1 MSAVHYEQAAKA
13 MAAGNLEMADALFA
27 AQLAV
32 DPMHLPSL
40 VDGGVASF
48 VLGKPERAVALF
60 EAALRQIPDN
70 SAVATNLARALMAA
84 GRYVAAEGVWRR
96 LLARA
101 PRDFNAQYELAKA
114 LMVQARHDEALQG
127 FETALAL
134 AEGPL
139 RMQCWR
145 GLLNTLNYFDTISPA
160 RVRDENRRF
169 AAAYT
174 PPEKPQPFA
183 NLRNPDRRL
192 RVGYVTSD
200 LYSHSVAR
208 SMLGLFAHRN
218 AANFEVFVYA
228 EIERPD
234 AVTQRFQ
241 AASDHWVSTLGTSD
255 ADVAARIRADGID
268 ILVLIAGHFDKNRI
282 GVLLRR
288 AAPVQLS
295 IGDVATHGTAAVDA
309 AVFDPTMLAGKGDLF
324 DERPLRLRFDYVH
337 PPILDAPPVAVPPAL
352 RNGFVTFGSANNPA
366 KMSGRTFDLWASA
379 LRAVPKSRLLLK
391 FMRAF
396 GEPAMRDLFV
406 SRFAARGIDPDR
418 IGFVVDALDRNA
430 HLAFYADIDV
440 ALDTFP
446 FTGSTTTFE
455 ALWMG
460 VPVLTRT
467 GSTVLQ
473 CWTSAMLARAGFP
486 QWCAPDDAAF
496 GGLARELAA
505 AVSLQDRAAVR
516 AAVAKSALCNLA
528 GQARGYERLYRAMWR
543 RWCAKGAS

>member
-1 MSAVHYEQAAKA
+1 MTTQHYDQAAKA
-13 MAAGNLEMADALFA
+13 MAAGNLEMAEALFA
-27 AQLAV
+27 AQLAL

-70 SAVATNLARALMAA
+70 LAVGTNLARALMAA
-84 GRYVAAEGVWRR
+84 GRYVAAEGAWRR

-101 PRDFNAQYELAKA
+101 PSDFNAQYELAKA
-114 LMVQARHDEALQG
+114 LLVQARHDEALAA
-127 FETALAL
+127 FEAALAL

-145 GLLNTLNYFDTISPA
+145 GFLNTLNYFDTISPA

-169 AAAYT
+169 AAAHT
-174 PPEKPQPFA
+174 PPEEPLPFA
-183 NLRNPDRRL
+183 NSRDPVRRL

-208 SMLGLFAHRN
+208 SMLGLFAYRT
-218 AANFEVFVYA
+218 AANFEIFVYA

-241 AASDHWVSTLGTSD
+241 AASDHWFSTRGASD
-255 ADVAARIRADGID
+255 AEVAARVRADGID
-268 ILVLIAGHFDKNRI
+268 MLVLIAGHFDKNRI
-282 GVLLRR
+282 GVLLQR
-288 AAPVQLS
+288 AAPVQVS
-295 IGDVATHGTAAVDA
+295 IGDVATHGTTAVDA

-324 DERPLRLRFDYVH
+324 DERPVRLRFDYVH
-337 PPILDAPPVAVPPAL
+337 PPILDAPPVAAPPAL
-352 RNGFVTFGSANNPA
+352 RNGYVTFGSANNPA
-366 KMSGRTFDLWASA
+366 KMSGRTFDLWAAA
-379 LRAVPKSRLLLK
+379 LHAVPGSRLALK

-406 SRFAARGIDPDR
+406 SRFAARGIDPGR

-430 HLAFYADIDV
+430 HLAFYADVDV

-467 GSTVLQ
+467 GTTVLQ
-473 CWTSAMLARAGFP
+473 RWTSAMLTRAGFP

-496 GGLARELAA
+496 GTLARDLAA
-505 AVSLQDRAAVR
+505 AAPLQDRASVR
-516 AAVAKSALCNLA
+516 AAVAKSSLCDLA
-528 GQARGYERLYRAMWR
+528 GQARGYERLYRALWR
-543 RWCAKGAS
+543 RWCATAAP

>member
-1 MSAVHYEQAAKA
+1 MSTAHYDQAAKA
-13 MAAGNLEMADALFA
+13 MAAGNLEMAEALFA
-27 AQLAV
+27 AQLAA

-48 VLGKPERAVALF
+48 VLGKPERAVAMF

-70 SAVATNLARALMAA
+70 LAVVTNLARALMAA
-84 GRYVAAEGVWRR
+84 GRNVAAEGVWRS

-101 PRDFNAQYELAKA
+101 PRDFNAQYELAKT
-114 LMVQARHDEALQG
+114 LLVQARHDEALAG
-127 FETALAL
+127 FEAALAL

-145 GLLNTLNYFDTISPA
+145 GFLNTLNYFDTISPT

-169 AAAYT
+169 AAAYA
-174 PPEKPQPFA
+174 PLEKPQPFA
-183 NLRNPDRRL
+183 NARDPARRL
-192 RVGYVTSD
+192 RIGYVTSD

-218 AANFEVFVYA
+218 AADFEIFVYA
-228 EIERPD
+228 EIDRPD

-241 AASDHWVSTLGTSD
+241 AASDHWISTRGASD
-255 ADVAARIRADGID
+255 AKVAARIRADGID
-268 ILVLIAGHFDKNRI
+268 ILALIAGHFDKNRI
-282 GVLLRR
+282 GVLLQR
-288 AAPVQLS
+288 AAPLQIS
-295 IGDVATHGTAAVDA
+295 IGDVATHGTTAIDA
-309 AVFDPTMLAGKGDLF
+309 AIFDPTMLAGRGDLF

-337 PPILDAPPVAVPPAL
+337 PPITDALPVAAPPSS
-352 RNGFVTFGSANNPA
+352 RNGYVTFGSANNPA
-366 KMSGRTFDLWASA
+366 KMSGRTFDLWAAA
-379 LRAVPKSRLLLK
+379 LHAVPNSRLVLK

-396 GEPAMRDLFV
+396 GEPAMRDLFA
-406 SRFAARGIDPDR
+406 SRFAARGIDADR

-430 HLAFYADIDV
+430 HLAFYADIDI

-473 CWTSAMLARAGFP
+473 RWTSAMLARAGFP
-486 QWCAPDDAAF
+486 QWCASDDAAF
-496 GGLARELAA
+496 GTLARDLAA
-505 AVSLQDRAAVR
+505 AAPSQDRAAVR

-543 RWCAKGAS
+543 RWCARAAL

>member
-1 MSAVHYEQAAKA
+1 MSTAHYEQAAKA
-13 MAAGNLEMADALFA
+13 MAAGNLEMAEALFA
-27 AQLAV
+27 AQLAR

-48 VLGKPERAVALF
+48 VLGKPERAVAMF

-70 SAVATNLARALMAA
+70 FAVGTNLARALMAA

-101 PRDFNAQYELAKA
+101 PKDFNAQYELAKT
-114 LMVQARHDEALQG
+114 LLVQARHDEALAG

-145 GLLNTLNYFDTISPA
+145 GFLNTLNYFDTISPA

-174 PPEKPQPFA
+174 PAAEPLPFA
-183 NLRNPDRRL
+183 NSRDPARRL

-200 LYSHSVAR
+200 LYSHSAAR

-234 AVTQRFQ
+234 AITQRFQ
-241 AASDHWVSTLGTSD
+241 AASNHWVSTLGASD

-268 ILVLIAGHFDKNRI
+268 VLVLIAGHFDKNRI
-282 GVLLRR
+282 GVLLQR
-288 AAPVQLS
+288 AAPVQIS
-295 IGDVATHGTAAVDA
+295 IGDVATHGTTAIDA
-309 AVFDPTMLAGKGDLF
+309 AVFDPTMLAGRGDLF

-337 PPILDAPPVAVPPAL
+337 PPILDAPPVAAPPSL
-352 RNGFVTFGSANNPA
+352 RNGYVTFGSANNPA
-366 KMSGRTFDLWASA
+366 KMSGRTFDLWAAA
-379 LRAVPKSRLLLK
+379 LRAVPNSRLVLK

-396 GEPAMRDLFV
+396 GEPAMRDLFAA
-406 SRFAARGIDPDR
+406 RFAARGIDPGR

-473 CWTSAMLARAGFP
+473 RWTTAMLTRAGFP
-486 QWCAPDDAAF
+486 QWCASDDAAF
-496 GGLARELAA
+496 CDLARELAA
-505 AVSLQDRAAVR
+505 AAPRQDRASVR
-516 AAVAKSALCNLA
+516 AAVAQSALCNLA

-543 RWCAKGAS
+543 RWCARAAP

>member
-1 MSAVHYEQAAKA
+1 MSTAHYDQAAKA
-13 MAAGNLEMADALFA
+13 MAAGNLEMAEALFA
-27 AQLAV
+27 AQLAA

-48 VLGKPERAVALF
+48 VLGKPERAVAMF

-70 SAVATNLARALMAA
+70 LAVVTNLARALMAA
-84 GRYVAAEGVWRR
+84 GRNVAAEGVWRS

-101 PRDFNAQYELAKA
+101 PRDFNAQYELAKT
-114 LMVQARHDEALQG
+114 LLVQARHDEALAG
-127 FETALAL
+127 FEAALAL

-145 GLLNTLNYFDTISPA
+145 GYLNTLNYFDTISPT

-169 AAAYT
+169 AAAYA
-174 PPEKPQPFA
+174 PLEKPQPFA
-183 NLRNPDRRL
+183 NARDPARRL
-192 RVGYVTSD
+192 RIGYVTSD

-218 AANFEVFVYA
+218 AADFEIFVYA
-228 EIERPD
+228 EIDRPD

-241 AASDHWVSTLGTSD
+241 AASDHWISSRGASD
-255 ADVAARIRADGID
+255 AEVAARIRADGID
-268 ILVLIAGHFDKNRI
+268 ILALIAGHFDKNRI
-282 GVLLRR
+282 GVLLQR
-288 AAPVQLS
+288 AAPLQIS
-295 IGDVATHGTAAVDA
+295 IGDVATHGTTAIDA
-309 AVFDPTMLAGKGDLF
+309 AIFDPTMLAGRGDLF

-337 PPILDAPPVAVPPAL
+337 PPITDAPPVAAPPSS
-352 RNGFVTFGSANNPA
+352 RNGYVTFGSANNPA
-366 KMSGRTFDLWASA
+366 KMSGRTFDLWAAA
-379 LRAVPKSRLLLK
+379 LHAVPNSRLVLK

-396 GEPAMRDLFV
+396 GEPAMRDLFA
-406 SRFAARGIDPDR
+406 SRFAARGIDADR

-430 HLAFYADIDV
+430 HLAFYADIDI

-467 GSTVLQ
+467 GNTVLQ
-473 CWTSAMLARAGFP
+473 RWTSAMLARTGFP
-486 QWCAPDDAAF
+486 QWCASNDAAF
-496 GGLARELAA
+496 GTLARDLAA
-505 AVSLQDRAAVR
+505 AAPSQDRAAVR

-543 RWCAKGAS
+543 RWCARAAL

>member
-1 MSAVHYEQAAKA
+1 MSAAHYDQAAKA
-13 MAAGNLEMADALFA
+13 MADGNLEMADALFA
-27 AQLAV
+27 AQLAL

-48 VLGKPERAVALF
+48 LLGKPERAVELF

-70 SAVATNLARALMAA
+70 LAVGTNLARALMAA
-84 GRYVAAEGVWRR
+84 GRYVAAEGVWRG

-101 PRDFNAQYELAKA
+101 PRDFNAQYELAKT
-114 LMVQARHDEALQG
+114 LLVQARHDEALKG

-145 GLLNTLNYFDTISPA
+145 GFLNTLNYFDTISPE

-169 AAAYT
+169 AAAYA
-174 PPEKPQPFA
+174 PRERPLPFA
-183 NLRNPDRRL
+183 NAREPGRRL

-200 LYSHSVAR
+200 LYSHSAAR

-234 AVTQRFQ
+234 AITQRFQ
-241 AASDHWVSTLGTSD
+241 AASDRWVSTLGASD
-255 ADVAARIRADGID
+255 AEVAQRIRADGVD
-268 ILVLIAGHFDKNRI
+268 VLVLIAGHFDKNRI
-282 GVLLRR
+282 GVLLQR
-288 AAPVQLS
+288 AAPVQIS
-295 IGDVATHGTAAVDA
+295 IGDVATHGTTAIDA
-309 AVFDPTMLAGKGDLF
+309 AVFDPTMLAGRGDLF

-337 PPILDAPPVAVPPAL
+337 PPILDAPPVATPPVL
-352 RNGFVTFGSANNPA
+352 RNGYVTFGSANNPA
-366 KMSGRTFDLWASA
+366 KMSGRTFDLWAAA
-379 LRAVPKSRLLLK
+379 LHAVPSSRLMLK

-406 SRFAARGIDPDR
+406 ARFAARGIDPGR

-430 HLAFYADIDV
+430 HLAFYADIDI

-473 CWTSAMLARAGFP
+473 RWTSAMLTRAGFP
-486 QWCAPDDAAF
+486 QWCAADDGAF
-496 GGLARELAA
+496 AGLARDLAA
-505 AVSLQDRAAVR
+505 AAPQQDRACVR
-516 AAVAKSALCNLA
+516 AAVAQSALCNLA

-543 RWCAKGAS
+543 RWCARAAP